1 MIASKATGIGKMQ
14 GKYWGQT
21 LDLLIDKNET

>member
-14 GKYWGQT
+14 DKYWEQT
-21 LDLLIDKNET
+21 LDLLIDLYEA